1 MPEDKPLLGDPE
13 VKPDEKLLR
22 SVLGD
27 EEYSLYEKVL
37 TEIGAMGAEFQWNYY
52 KDGHAWL
59 CKVVLKKKTLFWLS
73 VWDRYFKVGFY
84 FTEKHVEAIMAL
96 DIDNETKERFATAK
110 SFGKLIPLAISVD
123 SNAKVDDLKVVAQ
136 YKSTVK

>member
-1 MPEDKPLLGDPE
+1 MPEEKPLLRDPE

-27 EEYSLYEKVL
+27 KEYSLYERVL
-37 TEIGAMGAEFQWNYY
+37 NEIGPFGADFQWNYY

-73 VWDRYFKVGFY
+73 VWDGYFKVSFY
-84 FTEKHVEAIMAL
+84 FTEKHVESIMAL
-96 DIDNETKERFATAK
+96 DIDTEIKECFATAK
-110 SFGKLIPLAISVD
+110 SFGKLIPLTISVD
-123 SNAKVDDLKVVAQ
+123 SNEKVDDLKVVAQ
-136 YKSTVK
+136 YKSTIK